1 MKEIILDGTI
11 YSESIVKKAIKDY
24 STIAKIRFESKDNNI
39 KCEFIS
45 SKYELEKTIKEFENY
60 IIDLSNSSQDYY
72 D

>member
-1 MKEIILDGTI
+1 MKKIILDGTI

-24 STIAKIRFESKDNNI
+24 SAIAKIRFEAKDNNI
-39 KCEFIS
+39 KCEFVS